1 MTRRSNSR
9 GRKTRRWFELIG
21 QGIDPKIEEARQKA
35 EAQRRQVTTFAA
47 VAADYLERHVAK
59 LARHQELERVL
70 NSEFVKRWGAR
81 PATEILPE
89 EVAAAIR
96 AIVRR
101 GAPYQARNAFALL
114 RGMYRWAIGTGEFGI
129 QASPTERL

>member
-1 MTRRSNSR
+1 MTRGSNSR
-9 GRKTRRWFELIG
+9 GRETRRWLELIG
-21 QGIDPKIEEARQKA
+21 KGIDPKIEEARQKA
-35 EAQRRQVTTFAA
+35 EAQRRQITTFAA
-47 VAADYLERHVAK
+47 VAADFIERHVAK
-59 LARHQELERVL
+59 LARSQELERVL

-101 GAPYQARNAFALL
+101 GAPYQARNAFAL
-114 RGMYRWAIGTGEFGI
+114 
-129 QASPTERL
+129 